1 MMKRAPVDWLRAVC
15 WIEVAT
21 QEIEKTA
28 IKQVYQE
35 AWLVIITKLWQVGLI
50 MEVDVVFKHI

>member
-1 MMKRAPVDWLRAVC
+1 MMKRAPIDWLRAVF

-50 MEVDVVFKHI
+50 MDVDMVFKHI